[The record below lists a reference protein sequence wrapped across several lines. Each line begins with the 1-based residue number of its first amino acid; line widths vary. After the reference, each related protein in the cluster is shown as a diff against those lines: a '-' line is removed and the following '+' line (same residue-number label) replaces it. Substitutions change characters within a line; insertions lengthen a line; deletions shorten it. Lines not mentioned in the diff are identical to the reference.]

1 MIIARFNRLVWH
13 HFYFSPMNGSFLFIE
28 CFSVW
33 NNKIDVNIE
42 LQIQSSVSDKR
53 HKIVH
58 KYRKWKQNKTKNIRN
73 VNDWFHFH
81 RTSNC
86 LTCKYSAK
94 VSYLKI
100 DCNVCVDKCSPEF
113 NHVERLKTAYDCAYF
128 YCSGNSYCFQEIA
141 IFYSSNR

>member
-1 MIIARFNRLVWH
+1 MLDIISIFWCTDEWIFGFFWVSRDLEENI
-13 HFYFSPMNGSFLFIE
+13 Y
-28 CFSVW
+28 
-33 NNKIDVNIE
+33 VNIE
-42 LQIQSSVSDKR
+42 LQIQSSVSEKR

-141 IFYSSNR
+141 ITALQLE